1 MVKGNGVEKRANPRA
16 KVSRKLRIRPSDFY
30 ADNFEEIA
38 TSANVSKR
46 GVYFHTTLKYY
57 RVGMSLFVTYPFT
70 SIDDP
75 IKSDYFAEVVRID
88 ELPDGKRGIAI
99 HLRSSI

>member
-1 MVKGNGVEKRANPRA
+1 MGKDHEVEKRANPRA
-16 KVSRKLRIRPSDFY
+16 KLTRKLRIRPSDFY
-30 ADNFEEIA
+30 AESFEEIA

-46 GVYFHTTLKYY
+46 GVYFHTTLRCY

-70 SIDDP
+70 STDDP
-75 IKSDYFAEVVRID
+75 IKSEYLAEVVRID

-99 HLRSSI
+99 HLRSTI

>member
-1 MVKGNGVEKRANPRA
+1 MTIEVEKRANPRA
-16 KVSRKLRIRPSDFY
+16 KLTRKLRIRPSDFC
-30 ADNFEEIA
+30 AENFEEIA
-38 TSANVSKR
+38 ASVNVSKR

-57 RVGMSLFVTYPFT
+57 RVGMCLFVTYPFT

-88 ELPDGKRGIAI
+88 ELADGKRGIAI
-99 HLRSSI
+99 HLRSTI